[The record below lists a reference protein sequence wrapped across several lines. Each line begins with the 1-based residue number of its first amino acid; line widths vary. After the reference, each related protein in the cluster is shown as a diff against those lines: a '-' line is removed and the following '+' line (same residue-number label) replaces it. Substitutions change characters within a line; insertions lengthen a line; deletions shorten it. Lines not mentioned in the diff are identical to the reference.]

1 MVNDV
6 EKKNASSKKKLLY
19 CRGAYSKL
27 WENPAFDSS
36 RQKVSPPRYV
46 GRRENNGKIA
56 FALLFLYRF
65 LLATFSIFKKCVD
78 DGHIF
83 SWCHRSLRRWC
94 VARYPMLRRIIAEIF
109 LNCLNNGHTET
120 HTHKDSSVFLGLLL
134 KYFPVLENC
143 DCEFNPFF
151 MLFIITEK

>member
-1 MVNDV
+1 MLR
-6 EKKNASSKKKLLY
+6 KKMPLQKKLLY

-78 DGHIF
+78 GHIF

-120 HTHKDSSVFLGLLL
+120 HTQRFLCFFRSSSQ
-134 KYFPVLENC
+134 VLPCFGNC